1 MLHITYGSNADF
13 YVTTED
19 QRIDTSVANSRIRL
33 LFKFTNDMTGTS
45 KYAYGQSTTFSD
57 SIYNRYTK
65 VTINHNTTENIYS
78 GRVNFKP
85 YGFWNYEIYEVSYN
99 GTINDGDLSASNSP
113 ANENDTADVTGS
125 THGTVKG
132 KVESGKLYVTETS
145 GSEQVRYTTHTETTT
160 NYLYTN

>member
-19 QRIDTSVANSRIRL
+19 QRIDTSVANSRILL
-33 LFKFTNDMTGTS
+33 LFKFTNDMTGTV
-45 KYAYGQSTTFSD
+45 KYCYGKSTTFSD
-57 SIYNRYTK
+57 SVYNRYTK
-65 VTINHNTTENIYS
+65 VTVDHSTGDNAYGSRI
-78 GRVNFKP
+78 NFKP
-85 YGFWNYEIYEVSYN
+85 YGFWHYEIYEVSYS
-99 GTINDGDLSASNSP
+99 GTAPTTLTTNNSP
-113 ANENDTADVTGS
+113 ANEDDTADDP
-125 THGTVKG
+125 GTAPAGTIKG

>member
-33 LFKFTNDMTGTS
+33 LFKFTNDMTGDI
-45 KYAYGQSTTFSD
+45 KYCYGKSTTFPD
-57 SIYNRYTK
+57 SVYNRYVKAT
-65 VTINHNTTENIYS
+65 VDHSTTGNRYGSRI
-78 GRVNFKP
+78 NFKP
-85 YGFWNYEIYEVSYN
+85 YGFWHYEIYEVSYN
-99 GTINDGDLSASNSP
+99 GTVPTLSADNSP
-113 ANENDTADVTGS
+113 ANENDTADDTSGVY
-125 THGTVKG
+125 GTVKG

-160 NYLYTN
+160 HYLYTN